1 MVHEDAIS
9 SHCTLSTHTQTNVVL
24 FTRLLMLYHDCLT
37 QGTLE
42 AHINGLRYTT
52 LKGDRVDILFNNLK
66 HAFFQ
71 PSKGEMIVLLH
82 FHLKVS
88 VEGDSLLRHVVQRSL
103 STVILDSVRCE

>member
-1 MVHEDAIS
+1 MHGKLVFKYLDCPKSICS
-9 SHCTLSTHTQTNVVL
+9 IIVL
-24 FTRLLMLYHDCLT
+24 PLLTLYHGRPT

-42 AHINGLRYTT
+42 AHTNRLCYTT
-52 LKGDRVDILFNNLK
+52 LKGDRVDILFNNVK

-88 VEGDSLLRHVVQRSL
+88 VEGDSPFY
-103 STVILDSVRCE
+103 I